1 MKKRYKGYYCRI
13 CGAIKPNEQFSGKG
27 HRNHIC
33 KECSRKPKAEINE
46 IDIEEEI
53 FGYLKQSHIS
63 NKNVKRLK
71 LLVKSESDKIAK
83 LADIVIEVAKVKP
96 YKKRRLKVLARERR
110 DLLEK
115 LDETGLI
122 LAHHNY

>member
-1 MKKRYKGYYCRI
+1 M
-13 CGAIKPNEQFSGKG
+13 EQ
-27 HRNHIC
+27 
-33 KECSRKPKAEINE
+33 
-46 IDIEEEI
+46 EI

-63 NKNVKRLK
+63 DKNVKRLK
-71 LLVKSESDKIAK
+71 LLVNTESDKIAK
-83 LADIVIEVAKVKP
+83 LANIVLEVANVKP

-115 LDETGLI
+115 LEETGLI

>member
-1 MKKRYKGYYCRI
+1 M
-13 CGAIKPNEQFSGKG
+13 EQ
-27 HRNHIC
+27 
-33 KECSRKPKAEINE
+33 
-46 IDIEEEI
+46 EI

-63 NKNVKRLK
+63 DKNVKRLK
-71 LLVKSESDKIAK
+71 LLVKSESENIAK
-83 LADIVIEVAKVKP
+83 LANIVLEVANVKP

-115 LDETGLI
+115 LEETGLI